1 MERWKAILD
10 IEETAHGLMR
20 RQQLQNQR
28 TQKFYSSRLFI
39 ASFKSGCGRE
49 MLSTAILCFHTHS
62 KTGLEI
68 DQLKFNWLPNDP
80 SLER

>member
-10 IEETAHGLMR
+10 IEETARGLMR

-39 ASFKSGCGRE
+39 ASFKSGCGCE
-49 MLSTAILCFHTHS
+49 MLSTAILCFHTRS
-62 KTGLEI
+62 KTDPEI